1 MFGLIVALFNS
12 VGMIYVCLVV
22 ILVMRTCYC
31 VCGVVLL
38 LGTIWCCWLLG
49 RFGFVIGVCCGSIT
63 MLGFCGCVACVVIS
77 AFGLVLCLWLC

>member
-22 ILVMRTCYC
+22 ILVVRICYC

-49 RFGFVIGVCCGSIT
+49 RFGFVIVCAVGRLRCW
-63 MLGFCGCVACVVIS
+63 GFVVAL
-77 AFGLVLCLWLC
+77 LVWLLVRLV